1 MLEYMLRDP
10 TLSLP
15 AALAADG
22 WRDTAVAVLIVP
34 NRTAVAMVCSVKD
47 STGQAITFVQGGM
60 EDHEAPQA
68 AARRE
73 VREEIP
79 SLARRSEREPFR
91 VQWKNGLYIGSAS
104 IAYTRSSVPK
114 RLHFLVLQASV
125 WNLVPDLSECA
136 DAFWVRDPEVF
147 QCMLDPTRQQ
157 NPCKY
162 EAMCAA
168 VVAAQQYGYLL

>member
-15 AALAADG
+15 AALAADD
-22 WRDTAVAVLIVP
+22 WRDTAVAVLVGP
-34 NRTAVAMVCSVKD
+34 NRDAVAMVCSAKD
-47 STGQAITFVQGGM
+47 PTSQAFTFVQGGV
-60 EDHEAPQA
+60 EDLEALQA

-91 VQWKNGLYIGSAS
+91 VQWNNGLYIGSAS
-104 IAYTRSSVPK
+104 IAHTRSTVPK
-114 RLHFLVLQASV
+114 RLHFLVFQASI
-125 WNLVPDLSECA
+125 WNLVPDLSECVG
-136 DAFWVRDPEVF
+136 AFWVRDPEVF
-147 QCMLDPTRQQ
+147 QCMLEPTRQQ

-162 EAMCAA
+162 SAMCAA
-168 VVAAQQYGYLL
+168 VVAAQQHGYLL